1 MVVMR
6 LEGEGDVSMCLR
18 MGDGIREEGMLSAV
32 RKRGRRKSVS
42 TWVYEWCV

>member
-18 MGDGIREEGMLSAV
+18 MGEGIREEGMLSAV
-32 RKRGRRKSVS
+32 WRRGSVKYVS
-42 TWVYEWCV
+42 M